1 MIDLVKYSKKN
12 KFFEFLI
19 INIFKINIHKLDK
32 TFFFKKNLDLGFNEI
47 FFYDY
52 MKKNQHT
59 KWSLNLEN
67 HHYQS
72 NHDLQKLNAF
82 KKPIIKI
89 ENFLN
94 KEVKYEIFSSK
105 VFGKF
110 KVKSIWFTIQKNN
123 QGHSK
128 HNHPKSILSGV
139 YYYKGDYSKGGEIEI
154 FNNDKIIEHKPLK
167 NDIIIFN
174 SNIYHSV
181 KPYYGQNDRI
191 AIAWDAIYTF

>member
-19 INIFKINIHKLDK
+19 INIFKINICKLDQI
-32 TFFFKKNLDLGFNEI
+32 FFFKKNLDLGFNEI

-52 MKKNQHT
+52 IKKNPDT
-59 KWSLNLEN
+59 KWSSNLAN

-72 NHDLQKLNAF
+72 NHDLQKLNDF
-82 KKPIIKI
+82 KKPIIQI

-94 KEVKYEIFSSK
+94 KEVKYKIFDGEC
-105 VFGKF
+105 FGKF
-110 KVKSIWFTIQKNN
+110 RIKSIWFTIQKNN
-123 QGHSK
+123 QGVPK

-139 YYYKGDYSKGGEIEI
+139 YYYKVDYNKGGEIEI
-154 FNNDKIIEHKPLK
+154 FNNEKIIEHKPLK
-167 NDIIIFN
+167 NDIIIFH

-181 KPYYGQNDRI
+181 KPYFGQNDRI